1 MEKHARRCASAYQTL
16 FNVSEKKN
24 NSNQKPAGLLQ
35 PLQIPGRRWDS
46 ISVDLIVQL
55 PPTKQGNT
63 KIVVFVDRLSK
74 MVHLAAVPT
83 NFSAFDMARLRLSE
97 HMA

>member
-1 MEKHARRCASAYQTL
+1 MREDVRQHIRHCSMCQKS
-16 FNVSEKKN
+16 KN

-74 MVHLAAVPT
+74 MAHLAAVPT
-83 NFSAFDMARLRLSE
+83 NFSALG
-97 HMA
+97 